1 MYAVIETG
9 GKQYKVGLGDR
20 LKVEKLA
27 AKEGDSIDIGR
38 VLMIAEA
45 DQITFGK
52 NASDKPVK
60 AQVLGHGRRKKMK
73 VFKKKRRKGY
83 RRTQGHRQDYTELR
97 IIGIGSEILDTQETV
112 LNVEETVVAANEEV
126 ELPESNQQDD
136 LENKENTDAVD
147 NPNSDT
153 QQEGDEKT
161 E

>member
-1 MYAVIETG
+1 MNMYAVIETG

-60 AQVLGHGRRKKMK
+60 AQVLGTGYRKKMK
-73 VFKKKRRKGY
+73 VFKKNPRRGI
-83 RRTQGHRQDYTELR
+83 RRPQG
-97 IIGIGSEILDTQETV
+97 
-112 LNVEETVVAANEEV
+112 
-126 ELPESNQQDD
+126 
-136 LENKENTDAVD
+136 
-147 NPNSDT
+147 
-153 QQEGDEKT
+153 EGEGNGEGGK
-161 E
+161 

>member
-27 AKEGDSIDIGR
+27 VKEGESVDISR
-38 VLMIAEA
+38 VLMITEG

-60 AQVLGHGRRKKMK
+60 AKVLGHGRGKKIK

-83 RRTQGHRQDYTELR
+83 RRTQGHRQDFTEIE
-97 IIGIGSEILDTQETV
+97 IIGIGDQVFEAFEAVPESIQEVEQVEASEQGPVETQETRDEGA
-112 LNVEETVVAANEEV
+112 EESTTEKEEDGAKA
-126 ELPESNQQDD
+126 E
-136 LENKENTDAVD
+136 
-147 NPNSDT
+147 
-153 QQEGDEKT
+153 
-161 E
+161 